1 MNLPKLEIFYERNMS
16 KETVTKFSKAIQEG
30 NLEQMRHYIQEG
42 FNFNQKYDFPL
53 GCVRK

>member
-1 MNLPKLEIFYERNMS
+1 MS

-53 GCVRK
+53 GCVRKKF